1 MRIRIFKNFY
11 IHPTICVAQF
21 LLIFRTKGTRAH
33 RVLGRLYS
41 PFPFS
46 LPLEKPATKVTYT
59 CRWMSDIYQFGCCAK
74 AAQGIVSACLVGV
87 WRERQYTKGLTRL
100 HSPISSPL
108 NTFHARSKCQ
118 RQPIEC
124 FHVGHIGVP
133 KQWNSG
139 HVGVPN
145 QSFRSWTLFLSKR
158 FPFLPIN
165 LHRCWPPE

>member
-1 MRIRIFKNFY
+1 MSRILLVKGLVSCTDACKKFFENTRWKKGKPDVSRVPSPLRFCFYSTTEEGGSNLKIYGFPPFSMRIRIFKNFY

-74 AAQGIVSACLVGV
+74 AAQGIVPACLVGV
-87 WRERQYTKGLTRL
+87 
-100 HSPISSPL
+100 
-108 NTFHARSKCQ
+108 
-118 RQPIEC
+118 
-124 FHVGHIGVP
+124 
-133 KQWNSG
+133 
-139 HVGVPN
+139 
-145 QSFRSWTLFLSKR
+145 
-158 FPFLPIN
+158 
-165 LHRCWPPE
+165 